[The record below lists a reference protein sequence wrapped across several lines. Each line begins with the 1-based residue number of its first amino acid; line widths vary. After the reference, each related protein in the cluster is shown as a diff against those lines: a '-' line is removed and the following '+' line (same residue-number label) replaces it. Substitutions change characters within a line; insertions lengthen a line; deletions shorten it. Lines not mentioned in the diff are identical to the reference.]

1 MISATND
8 VNSSGSETGKDAD
21 QQGTAPKT
29 IILQA
34 RSCSAVDQ
42 FGQGRLNI
50 LLTH

>member
-8 VNSSGSETGKDAD
+8 VNSTGSETGEDAD

-29 IILQA
+29 IILQDCI
-34 RSCSAVDQ
+34 CSAVDQ
-42 FGQGRLNI
+42 VCQGRLNI